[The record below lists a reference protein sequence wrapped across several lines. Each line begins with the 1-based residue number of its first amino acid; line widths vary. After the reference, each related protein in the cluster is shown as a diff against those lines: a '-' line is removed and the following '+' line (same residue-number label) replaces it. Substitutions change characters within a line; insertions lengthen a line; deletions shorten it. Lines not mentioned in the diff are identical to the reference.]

1 MDEFQQELAK
11 ATVENTVGVAY
22 NDIVSPSAKPI
33 GTVISLLPRTIRL
46 FFSRWEKWV
55 VNAERSLELTA
66 EAIQE
71 KVAQIPEE
79 KLSEP
84 EPAIAVPALQQL
96 SYCYDSQELRE
107 MYANLLVS
115 SMNVD
120 TKYEVHP
127 AYVDIIKQL
136 TPDEAKL
143 LKRIFQ
149 IKDDCPLISVRRYN
163 ADNSYNEVIR
173 NFSTIAFDA
182 CEKPLN
188 IYAYLDNLERLKL
201 IDIPYGG
208 YITDNQIYK
217 PLINHEIIQKIM
229 SEKLPEKCSWDI
241 EKKYFYLTAFGKNFV
256 EICLK

>member
-1 MDEFQQELAK
+1 MDEFQQELTK
-11 ATVENTVGVAY
+11 ATVENTVGAVY

-33 GTVISLLPRTIRL
+33 GTVVSLLPRTIRL

-55 VNAERSLELTA
+55 VNAEKSFELTA

-149 IKDDCPLISVRRYN
+149 IKDDCPLISVRRCN
-163 ADNSYNEVIR
+163 ADNSYNEVVR
-173 NFSTIAFDA
+173 NFSTIAFDV

-201 IDIPYGG
+201 IDMPYGR
-208 YITDNQIYK
+208 YITDEQEYK
-217 PLINHEIIQKIM
+217 PLINHEIIRKIM
-229 SEKLPEKCSWDI
+229 SEVLPKGHHWDI

>member
-1 MDEFQQELAK
+1 MDEFQQGLAK
-11 ATVENTVGVAY
+11 ATVENTVGAAY

-55 VNAERSLELTA
+55 VNAEKSLELTA

-115 SMNVD
+115 SMNED

-143 LKRIFQ
+143 LKRIYQ
-149 IKDDCPLISVRRYN
+149 INDNCPLISVRKYN
-163 ADNSYNEVIR
+163 AKNSYDEVIR
-173 NFSTIAFDA
+173 NFSIMAFGL

-201 IDIPYGG
+201 IDIPFGG
-208 YITDNQIYK
+208 YLTDDREYQS
-217 PLINHEIIQKIM
+217 LINHKIIQKVM
-229 SEKLPEKCSWDI
+229 SEVLPEGHRWDV
-241 EKKYFYLTAFGKNFV
+241 EKKYFSLTAFGKNFV